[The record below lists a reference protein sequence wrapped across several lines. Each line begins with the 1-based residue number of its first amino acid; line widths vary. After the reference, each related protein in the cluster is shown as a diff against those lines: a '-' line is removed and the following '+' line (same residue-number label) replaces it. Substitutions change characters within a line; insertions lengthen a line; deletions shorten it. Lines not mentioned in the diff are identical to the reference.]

1 MTCCNRES
9 LIISTDKSFLNTQ
22 IIYQF
27 LKESYWA
34 QTRTY
39 QQVLES
45 IRNSLCFG
53 MYEDKN
59 QIGFARVI
67 TDNSTFAYL
76 ADVFILP
83 SYQKMGLGKWL
94 IETIFNT
101 EELKNISSWMLVT
114 KDAHDLY
121 KKFGFSEFPY
131 PERVM
136 LKKPGYATALMQ
148 ADERL
153 ANFKI

>member
-1 MTCCNRES
+1 MTNWNREN
-9 LIISTDKSFLNTQ
+9 LIISTDKSFLNPE
-22 IIYQF
+22 IIYQY

-34 QTRTY
+34 QARTY
-39 QQVLES
+39 EQVLES

-53 MYEDKN
+53 MYENKN

-83 SYQKMGLGKWL
+83 SHQKMGLGKWL
-94 IETIFNT
+94 MEVIFNK

-114 KDAHDLY
+114 KDAQDLY
-121 KKFGFSEFPY
+121 KKFGFMEFPN

-136 LKKPGYATALMQ
+136 MKKP
-148 ADERL
+148 
-153 ANFKI
+153 